1 MIIKATIPFLDA
13 IKGSSPRSARLM
25 TKLLEES
32 VLSQLQKIPDSDWRC
47 DSRANVRPE
56 GQRFSNQMTLGLLNT
71 ADHFCGIP
79 LPTVKTMYYP
89 GLCTLLL
96 KYLKHIAPRSQDFVV
111 TTIQLTKSLGP
122 RAWLGSSFAKSWEPN
137 VNQMGTKW
145 EPNGNQRPFGSKFGA
160 LVPI

>member
-1 MIIKATIPFLDA
+1 MIIKAAIPFLDA

-89 GLCTLLL
+89 GLCALL
-96 KYLKHIAPRSQDFVV
+96 LKHIAPRSQDFAV

-145 EPNGNQRPFGSKFGA
+145 EPKPCEVRMLWA
-160 LVPI
+160 RCCY